1 MMTIYTAVIDSPI
14 GDLLIR
20 ADSNGVR
27 EIHFQTTMPKEK
39 CAGPSLRAKD
49 ARSGLVAETSQ
60 QLAAY
65 FKGKL
70 KEFDL
75 PLSPEGTAFQRRV
88 WEALRGIPYGETLS
102 YGDLA
107 RRIGNPKACRAV
119 GAANGR
125 NPLPIVVPC
134 HRVIGADGTLTGFGG
149 GLPIKEQLLDH
160 ERRFV

>member
-1 MMTIYTAVIDSPI
+1 MMTIQTAVIESPI

-27 EIHFQTTMPKEK
+27 EIRFQTTMTKDK
-39 CAGPSLRAKD
+39 RADPSLRAKS
-49 ARSGLVAETSQ
+49 ARRGLIAETSQ
-60 QLAAY
+60 QLTAY

-75 PLSPEGTAFQRRV
+75 PLSPEGTTFQRRV
-88 WEALRGIPYGETLS
+88 WEALRAIPYGETLS

-119 GAANGR
+119 GTANGR

>member
-1 MMTIYTAVIDSPI
+1 MMTIQIAVIESPI

-20 ADSNGVR
+20 ADSTGVR
-27 EIHFQTTMPKEK
+27 EIRFQTTMPKGK
-39 CAGPSLRAKD
+39 RADPSLRGKN
-49 ARSGLVAETSQ
+49 ARSGLVAETSK
-60 QLAAY
+60 QLIAY

-107 RRIGNPKACRAV
+107 RRIGNPNACRAV

>member
-1 MMTIYTAVIDSPI
+1 MMTIQTAVIDSPI

-27 EIHFQTTMPKEK
+27 EIRFQTTMPREK
-39 CAGPSLRAKD
+39 RADPSLRAKD
-49 ARSGLVAETSQ
+49 ARSGLVAETSK
-60 QLAAY
+60 QLTAY

-75 PLSPEGTAFQRRV
+75 PLSPEGTAFQHRV

-107 RRIGNPKACRAV
+107 RRIGNPNACRAV